1 MVDVGQL
8 FFPHAR
14 PSPASRLRVLSEAQ
28 ESGWV
33 LARSPVLD
41 KAASFIQRM
50 TSSLILVLEREVQGV
65 SSCSAGAFHHPLLI
79 TIEETDCVQRTVPGF
94 RTRGNLASVPPL
106 SCHTNLISD
115 PISLLSTPISLGL
128 GTLALPGLS
137 LMTPR
142 LPSPSPAHLPPTHLV
157 LFLAQAF
164 SFLNMAMSFSGRRG
178 DRAEE
183 PWPSGKVAGEGLWEP
198 RARWRR
204 RGGLGPPG
212 AVLASEG
219 YPLSCQSQRH
229 I

>member
-1 MVDVGQL
+1 MGQL
-8 FFPHAR
+8 FLPHAR
-14 PSPASRLRVLSEAQ
+14 PFPASQLRVLSEAQ
-28 ESGWV
+28 ESGWGR
-33 LARSPVLD
+33 ARSPVLD

-50 TSSLILVLEREVQGV
+50 TSSLVLVLEREVQGV
-65 SSCSAGAFHHPLLI
+65 SSCSPGAFHHPLLL
-79 TIEETDCVQRTVPGF
+79 TIEETDRVQRTVPGF
-94 RTRGNLASVPPL
+94 RTRSYLASVPPL

-115 PISLLSTPISLGL
+115 PESLLSTPISLGL

-157 LFLAQAF
+157 LFLAQVF
-164 SFLNMAMSFSGRRG
+164 SFLNMAMSFSGGG

-183 PWPSGKVAGEGLWEP
+183 PWPSGKAAGEGRWEP
-198 RARWRR
+198 GARWGR

-219 YPLSCQSQRH
+219 YPFSCQSQRH